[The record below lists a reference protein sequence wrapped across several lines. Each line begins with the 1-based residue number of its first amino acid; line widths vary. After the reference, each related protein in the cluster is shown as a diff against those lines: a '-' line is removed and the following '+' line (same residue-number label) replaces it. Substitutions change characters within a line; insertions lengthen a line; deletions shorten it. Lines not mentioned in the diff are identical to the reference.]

1 MIAFVVN
8 GDERS
13 AMAVRAQAFARH
25 LASRWRIAVAYRCS
39 GRVGSIPPL
48 TWWLAR
54 QRPAATWVFDMALSG
69 VIAGA
74 VGRIGGARLVIDTGD
89 VIAELA
95 RQSRLRGRLGVLA
108 TTGLEQLAEAAADA
122 LIVRGTAHAELYA
135 GRGIHATVIP
145 DGVEVDQFT
154 GAGRRQATRHALGV
168 SNELVVGLIG
178 STVWSPSL
186 GLTYGWDLVEA
197 LGLLRDR
204 PVVGLIVGDG
214 SGIPHLRERA
224 RMLDVNHRIRFV
236 GRQPFDTLPDWLSA
250 CDVCL
255 STQTNDLVGQ
265 VRTTGKLPLY
275 MANGRFVLAS
285 RVGEARRVLP
295 DEMLVD
301 YHGTV
306 DRAYPARL
314 AARLRV
320 LCQDRDRLRAG
331 SALVDVARREFDYAV
346 LAERADALL
355 RRVVAESAGMPQA
368 GGRMS

>member
-8 GDERS
+8 GDEQS
-13 AMAVRAQAFARH
+13 AMAMRAQAFARH
-25 LASRWRIAVAYRCS
+25 LARRWPIEVGYRRK
-39 GRVGSIPPL
+39 GRVGSIPQL
-48 TWWLAR
+48 AWWLAR
-54 QRPAATWVFDMALSG
+54 QRPDAIWVFDMALSG
-69 VIAGA
+69 VVASTL
-74 VGRIGGARLVIDTGD
+74 VKPGGARLIIDTGD

-95 RQSRLRGRLGVLA
+95 RQSRLRGRMGVLA
-108 TTGLEQLAEAAADA
+108 TSGLERLAEAAADA

-135 GRGIHATVIP
+135 ERGIQTTLIP
-145 DGVEVDQFT
+145 DGVEVDQF
-154 GAGRRQATRHALGV
+154 ASVGRREATRHSLGV
-168 SNELVVGLIG
+168 TDELVVGLVG

-197 LGLLRDR
+197 LGQLRDL

-224 RMLDVNHRIRFV
+224 RALDVNHRLRFA
-236 GRQPFDTLPDWLSA
+236 GRQPYDTLPDWLSA

-275 MANGRFVLAS
+275 MASGRYVLAS

-295 DEMLVD
+295 EQMLID
-301 YHGTV
+301 YDGTV

-314 AARLRV
+314 AFRIRT
-320 LCQDRDRLRAG
+320 LCEQRDQLDLG
-331 SALVDVARREFDYAV
+331 TALVDVARREFDYSV

-355 RRVVAESAGMPQA
+355 RRVVAARTGLAQD
-368 GGRMS
+368 GGLVS